1 MSNVVRQVVSEFIPC
16 AFAKSQK
23 DGSAG
28 LHEVKLVVDYDMT
41 THVGVLKH
49 ISCECQNI
57 YGTDMLL
64 GFGNPEDSC
73 YRVVS
78 KFRDF
83 LLSDKFKT
91 EDSYYTDRRF
101 DSLQFGVGY
110 KYYGNVLLRM
120 FNNTLKDAGLQHR
133 KRCIDKAEEQ
143 PKSGFYPNLFNQKL
157 SSIAQD
163 AAMLRGIEVRFEPKI
178 NEFQLQFWYRPIAHR
193 PLNGSWTVYAEHK
206 GTNGEL
212 ALSRDVSRSYFEANK
227 DRGNKQT
234 ICNACNSLIEDKFW
248 EKHCSSDSHKNIVN
262 KKILAGLM
270 ATSPKGL
277 AAYKKFGPERIR
289 KSIKDNNRVFK
300 NYKELLVGNHFT
312 MIPSD
317 RNLAKQDLLIA
328 LSSRWCMPTPFVEA
342 FLKHHNINPL
352 AEIP

>member
-1 MSNVVRQVVSEFIPC
+1 MPNVVRQVVSEFIPC

-23 DGSAG
+23 NGSAG
-28 LHEVKLVVDYDMT
+28 LHEVKLVVDYDMAT
-41 THVGVLKH
+41 QVGVLKH

-83 LLSDKFKT
+83 LLSDKIKK

-110 KYYGNVLLRM
+110 KYFGAAVLRM
-120 FNNTLKDAGLQHR
+120 FTNTFKDAGLQYR
-133 KRCIDKAEEQ
+133 KRSSSRSEEQ
-143 PKSGFYPNLFNQKL
+143 TKSEFYPDLFNQKL
-157 SSIAQD
+157 SRIAED

-178 NEFQLQFWYRPIAHR
+178 NEFQLFFWYRTIAHR

-212 ALSRDVSRSYFEANK
+212 ALSRDVARSYFEANK

-234 ICNACNSLIEDKFW
+234 ICNACNSLLEDKFW

-277 AAYKKFGPERIR
+277 STYKKFGPERIR

-312 MIPSD
+312 MLPYERS
-317 RNLAKQDLLIA
+317 LPKQDLLIA
-328 LSSRWCMPTPFVEA
+328 LSNRWCMPTPFIEA

-352 AEIP
+352 TEIP

>member
-28 LHEVKLVVDYDMT
+28 LHEVKLVVDYDMA

-83 LLSDKFKT
+83 LLSDNIKK

-110 KYYGNVLLRM
+110 KYFGTAVLRT
-120 FNNTLKDAGLQHR
+120 FTNTFKDAGLQYR
-133 KRCIDKAEEQ
+133 KRSIYRSEEQ
-143 PKSGFYPNLFNQKL
+143 TKHGLYPELFSQKL
-157 SSIAQD
+157 SRIAED
-163 AAMLRGIEVRFEPKI
+163 AAMLRGLEVRFEPKI
-178 NEFQLQFWYRPIAHR
+178 NEFQLLFWYRQIAHR

-212 ALSRDVSRSYFEANK
+212 ALSRDVARSYFEANK

-234 ICNACNSLIEDKFW
+234 ICNACNSLLEDKFW

-289 KSIKDNNRVFK
+289 KSIKDNNRVFR
-300 NYKELLVGNHFT
+300 NYTELLVGNYFST
-312 MIPSD
+312 VPSD
-317 RNLAKQDLLIA
+317 TT
-328 LSSRWCMPTPFVEA
+328 LSKADFIKVVSDRWCMPTPFVEA
-342 FLKHHNINPL
+342 YIKHHNLNPL
-352 AEIP
+352 TEIP